1 MGPNFN
7 CDLSLGLWCDPLK
20 IMYTSLIRLFFHI
33 MCDDNTNYSLRLFSD
48 YCFFLLHIKIDL
60 LRQCSISE
68 GMAMTNV
75 IQYMVGMT
83 KCTCST
89 YM

>member
-20 IMYTSLIRLFFHI
+20 IMYTSLIRLLFHI

-48 YCFFLLHIKIDL
+48 YCFFCCIFKIDL

-68 GMAMTNV
+68 DMAMTNV